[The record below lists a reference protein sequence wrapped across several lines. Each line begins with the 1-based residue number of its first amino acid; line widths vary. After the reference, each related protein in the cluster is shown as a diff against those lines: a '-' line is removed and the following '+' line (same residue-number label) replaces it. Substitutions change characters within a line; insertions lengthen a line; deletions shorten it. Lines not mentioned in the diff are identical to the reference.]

1 VDAELRTVFP
11 GMDMIVEPLNI
22 CSSICAAEGSPE
34 TRGLSLR
41 CSDFSVA
48 FAASPLLSVALCRL
62 MASKTLPIYLT
73 SSGSLS
79 VFICG

>member
-1 VDAELRTVFP
+1 
-11 GMDMIVEPLNI
+11 
-22 CSSICAAEGSPE
+22 
-34 TRGLSLR
+34 
-41 CSDFSVA
+41 
-48 FAASPLLSVALCRL
+48 LLSVALCRL